1 MLVVEGTRSI
11 AEGVARKF
19 LFERGPLQAGQ
30 AGEPPL
36 EILVGRVD
44 GRLFAMHTLCPHEG
58 GRLSEG
64 PLAEGRYPRCP
75 LHLYQ
80 FHPRTGAALDVEC
93 EPATVYPI
101 EEQGDRA
108 VIRGVPR
115 R

>member
-1 MLVVEGTRSI
+1 MTDSQWTIGSDGAGAGGGVVRQGAT
-11 AEGVARKF
+11 A
-19 LFERGPLQAGQ
+19 Q
-30 AGEPPL
+30 
-36 EILVGRVD
+36 
-44 GRLFAMHTLCPHEG
+44 TPHEG